1 MNTRTNL
8 TPPLRLVT
16 PQTGRNSENNYR
28 HDLAVQNLIRIR
40 DYARE
45 RLEFL
50 ESIDRTSPMGVIEI
64 MARALVV
71 LGTIADN
78 AEIAA
83 RHTAPNAPVPGLD
96 DLGDDDYIGDI
107 GGAA

>member
-1 MNTRTNL
+1 MATIHRLNTKAD
-8 TPPLRLVT
+8 
-16 PQTGRNSENNYR
+16 YR
-28 HDLAVQNLIRIR
+28 HDLAVQNLIKIR

-71 LGTIADN
+71 LGTIADK